1 MPLTDADIFAAGS
14 LLGSV
19 KSGVRNTSIAITETS
34 SPHIRNVLIKQL
46 SQEIHAHA
54 RIFNYMLARGLYPSY
69 HLDQMIQNDLNN
81 AQKVLSI
88 PVQ

>member
-1 MPLTDADIFAAGS
+1 MGS
-14 LLGSV
+14 SQYKHSDHGNV
-19 KSGVRNTSIAITETS
+19 V
-34 SPHIRNVLIKQL
+34 PHIRNVLIKQL